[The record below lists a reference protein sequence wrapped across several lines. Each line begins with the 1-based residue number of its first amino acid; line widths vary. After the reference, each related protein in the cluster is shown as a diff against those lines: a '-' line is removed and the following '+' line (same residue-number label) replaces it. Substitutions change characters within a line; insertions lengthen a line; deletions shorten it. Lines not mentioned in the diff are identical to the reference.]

1 MMSSIF
7 VYGTLK
13 RGAPGQAHRLLAPAR
28 LVGHG
33 SVRGL
38 LYDLGRYPG
47 LIREGSNGHRVFGE
61 LYEIPVAT
69 AERSLRL
76 LDAYEG
82 REFKRERVYVTL
94 ANGRRRAAW
103 AYVLRRQPPRSA
115 RHLQSGRYASSRGA
129 A

>member
-1 MMSSIF
+1 MAHQQRSSSHFRVLANALELTSELRQISDKEI
-7 VYGTLK
+7 L
-13 RGAPGQAHRLLAPAR
+13 RLFD
-28 LVGHG
+28 
-33 SVRGL
+33 
-38 LYDLGRYPG
+38 YDLR
-47 LIREGSNGHRVFGE
+47 LIKKQEFIMN
-61 LYEIPVAT
+61 EIPVAT

-103 AYVLRRQPPRSA
+103 VYVLRRQPLRSA